1 MFKLADIVD
10 PAAVLE
16 RFIQHNQ
23 VTSKLNPVVGMTIAR
38 TIVQEQAENTLATMV
53 ENSLREAYAMYLL
66 TNGEHADAG
75 ADRDNWEAGLD
86 DVVEQVF
93 LPYEKAVSADW
104 FGRSVIDTRL
114 NERPQTGADAFRRL
128 ALSFAAEVWHNLIHV
143 LQDGEEGEKEVVEL
157 TTPKILSAVGI
168 VRSDIE
174 ALIAEQPETQPKGI
188 SMTKPMTEVTEDLKS
203 FIEMSGMGQPD
214 AVALLENAIDSD
226 DGLALSG
233 ISQLGGTIDDAN
245 ALRKF
250 VREQFECDAADLYNV
265 IVHGA
270 TISAPASN
278 GSDEDEDEEEE
289 DEEAALAAMMGELPP
304 PIDPKLVKHRKMRDN
319 KEPLIGAI
327 PVKAF
332 QLIREFS
339 NVRDEDVGAMLGV
352 SRQTFINYS
361 KGKPQLMPSDEQR
374 NALLAMLQAQ
384 RNGIDE
390 AFKLINE
397 TTRNPTSSSGIRV
410 PFGGPK

>member
-1 MFKLADIVD
+1 MKIGDLTD

-38 TIVQEQAENTLATMV
+38 TIVQEQAENTIMAMV
-53 ENSLREAYAMYLL
+53 EIPLREAYDMYVL
-66 TNGEHADAG
+66 TNGEHDDAG
-75 ADRDNWEAGLD
+75 EDRDNWEAGLD
-86 DVVEQVF
+86 DVVENLF
-93 LPYEKAVSADW
+93 LPYEKMVSADW

-114 NERPQTGADAFRRL
+114 NERPQTGPDAIRRL
-128 ALSFAAEVWHNLIHV
+128 TLSFAHEVWHNLTHV
-143 LQDGEEGEKEVVEL
+143 LQDDGEGSKETVEL
-157 TTPKILSAVGI
+157 TTAKILSAVGI
-168 VRSDIE
+168 VRADIE
-174 ALIAEQPETQPKGI
+174 ALIAEQPETQPKEQL
-188 SMTKPMTEVTEDLKS
+188 MTKAMEAVTEDLKGY
-203 FIEMSGMGQPD
+203 IELSGMSQPD

-233 ISQLGGTIDDAN
+233 ISQLGGTKEDAD
-245 ALRKF
+245 ALRAF
-250 VREQFECDAADLYNV
+250 VREQFECDGKDLYNI

-270 TISAPASN
+270 TLSAPATN
-278 GSDEDEDEEEE
+278 GSDEEEDE
-289 DEEAALAAMMGELPP
+289 DEEAALAAMMGDAPP
-304 PIDPKLVKHRKMRDN
+304 PPPPLDPTLVKHRRMREN

-339 NVRDEDVGAMLGV
+339 NVKDENVGAMLGV

-361 KGKPQLMPSDEQR
+361 KGKPQLMPSYEQR
-374 NALLAMLQAQ
+374 NALLNMLQEQ

-397 TTRNPTSSSGIRV
+397 TAHNPVSSTGLQAHPYPPR
-410 PFGGPK
+410 K